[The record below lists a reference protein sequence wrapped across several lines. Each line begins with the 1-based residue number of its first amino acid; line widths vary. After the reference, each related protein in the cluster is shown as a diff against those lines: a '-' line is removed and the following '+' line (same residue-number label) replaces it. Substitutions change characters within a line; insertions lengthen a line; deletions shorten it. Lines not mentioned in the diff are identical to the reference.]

1 MKAILI
7 ESREIAPEV
16 RHFVFEVPGV
26 EDFRFV
32 PGQFVSIEE
41 TIRGKKIVRA
51 YSIASDPDGTNRF
64 SLCLN
69 RLADGYMSPWLFD
82 RQPGDSIEIKPPLGM
97 FTIWPG
103 GRDVLL
109 IGTGT
114 GVAPYRS
121 LLRAELG
128 GGERKF
134 TLIFGTR
141 YESTLLYGPEFETM
155 AKDWPVQFTYWPTL
169 SRPSPNWP
177 GRTGYVQSHLEKAI
191 GERRDLDVFIC
202 GLKLMVDD
210 VRERLKA
217 MGFDRKQII
226 FEKYD

>member
-1 MKAILI
+1 MKALLI
-7 ESREIAPEV
+7 ASHEIAPEV
-16 RHFVFEVPGV
+16 RHFVFEVPDV
-26 EDFRFV
+26 ADFRFL
-32 PGQFVSIEE
+32 PGQFVSLSEE
-41 TIRGKKIVRA
+41 IRGKKIVRA

-69 RLADGYMSPWLFD
+69 RLADGYLSPWLFD
-82 RQPGDSIEIKPPLGM
+82 RLPGDSIEIKPPLGM
-97 FTIWPG
+97 FTLRPS
-103 GRDVLL
+103 GRDVIL

-121 LLRAELG
+121 MLRAELG
-128 GGERKF
+128 KVERKF

-141 YESTLLYGPEFETM
+141 YESTLLYGSEFEKM
-155 AKDWPVQFTYWPTL
+155 AKDWPVQLSYWPTL
-169 SRPSPNWP
+169 SRPAPGWQ
-177 GRTGYVQSHLEKAI
+177 GRTGYVQSHLEDAI
-191 GERRDLDVFIC
+191 GERRDVDVFIC